1 MIYFPT
7 KPRSGHHIIAN
18 VDLWMDTIFYMVF
31 LDNII
36 ANIIFIKSS
45 FFGGTVKFPH
55 EQYLLN
61 GSFSEKFC
69 WNCLLDLCNCTIVH
83 DIFLLV
89 SFAPIHLWQH
99 HHQRGAICQDF
110 IWTVLTK
117 YKSQSKIIKY
127 IACSMCTI
135 VLFVLWIYHNNHDQR
150 HLIIR
155 PNLDAESLDLSR
167 LSLR

>member
-45 FFGGTVKFPH
+45 FFWGTVKFLH

-61 GSFSEKFC
+61 GSFSENFC
-69 WNCLLDLCNCTIVH
+69 WNCLLHLCITF
-83 DIFLLV
+83 FLHV
-89 SFAPIHLWQH
+89 SFVPIHLWQH
-99 HHQRGAICQDF
+99 HHQRSAICQDF

-127 IACSMCTI
+127 IVCSICTI

-150 HLIIR
+150 HPIIR
-155 PNLDAESLDLSR
+155 PNLDAESLDLPR

>member
-45 FFGGTVKFPH
+45 FFWGTVKFLH

-83 DIFLLV
+83 YIFSACFLCPY
-89 SFAPIHLWQH
+89 SS
-99 HHQRGAICQDF
+99 
-110 IWTVLTK
+110 LTA
-117 YKSQSKIIKY
+117 SSS
-127 IACSMCTI
+127 AG
-135 VLFVLWIYHNNHDQR
+135 R
-150 HLIIR
+150 HL
-155 PNLDAESLDLSR
+155 SR
-167 LSLR
+167 FYMDRTHKIQISIKND